1 MNYLKKLYGILIAC
15 ILFSNLNS
23 QISKGGLP
31 YSFKNGHIISLN
43 SHIISPPSNN
53 EIQSAAT
60 NDKTSYKVGILLNSS
75 ISLINNGKWIQNSD
89 GSRSCFLKIESS
101 YALGLSLYFKEFFLP
116 EGSELFIYNENK
128 KHIIGKFN
136 SITNNINQLTHTQ
149 IVQGDKIIIEY
160 YEPKNTIETLKVE
173 IEKIGYYFRG
183 FEDYLNPFQSFND
196 NTSVSN
202 RADFCQVDVAC
213 SPENIGWSEQIDAVV
228 HFTYTDPN
236 FIYVC
241 SGSVINNTNQDCKPY
256 ILTAWHCGEPTANLN
271 LNGYTWYW
279 NYQKTSCQPNSNSSN
294 PSKGN
299 QTMINGMVKATS
311 GSGTLNNPPASN
323 QVAGSDFTLIELNS
337 AIPTTY
343 NAFYAGWDRGNL
355 SSSGVGIHHPDG
367 SAKKISTYT
376 SNLSSTTYNGGAFNA
391 HWNVYWT
398 ATINGHGITEG
409 GSSGSPLFNQNKR
422 IVGQLSGGTTFCST
436 PNTPDL
442 YGKFS
447 TNWTN
452 NGTSAQSQLEP
463 WLDPNGINLS
473 YLEGTYS
480 PCGGNS
486 LGCDISLFTD
496 SITEGEVLDFYG
508 STNAN
513 SANWSW
519 NFDVA
524 GLGGVTPTSSN
535 NQNPTSILFS
545 NSGLFD
551 VRLTVTSG
559 QSNCTVDTVIKVIPI
574 DNTGILNSH
583 FEEILIFPN
592 PNNGVFTITSK
603 NISSINGGI
612 YNQLGQS
619 VLKFE
624 NLKSS
629 SGQFE
634 FNLKTMKPGWYFL
647 KLKNHPEFFYKIII
661 SNN

>member
-1 MNYLKKLYGILIAC
+1 MKT
-15 ILFSNLNS
+15 
-23 QISKGGLP
+23 
-31 YSFKNGHIISLN
+31 KNISLEN
-43 SHIISPPSNN
+43 LIQLLII
-53 EIQSAAT
+53 
-60 NDKTSYKVGILLNSS
+60 V
-75 ISLINNGKWIQNSD
+75 
-89 GSRSCFLKIESS
+89 
-101 YALGLSLYFKEFFLP
+101 
-116 EGSELFIYNENK
+116 
-128 KHIIGKFN
+128 
-136 SITNNINQLTHTQ
+136 NQLTHTQ

-183 FEDYLNPFQSFND
+183 FEDYLKPFQSFND

-486 LGCDISLFTD
+486 LGCEISLFTD
-496 SITEGEVLDFYG
+496 SINEGEVLDFYG

-519 NFDVA
+519 DFDVA
-524 GLGGVTPTSSN
+524 GLGGVTPTTSN
-535 NQNPTSILFS
+535 NQNPSSILFS

-551 VRLTVTSG
+551 VRLTVSSG

-603 NISSINGGI
+603 NMSSLNGEI

-634 FNLKTMKPGWYFL
+634 FNLKNMKAGWYFL
-647 KLKNHPEFFYKIII
+647 KLENHPEFFYKIII